1 MPCLMTI
8 RPNILTSGG
17 MAVGG
22 AAIGEIDT
30 AGDRDWFAVELVAG
44 RTCTIDL
51 RGSPTGDGTLKSRNQ
66 LMWP

>member
-1 MPCLMTI
+1 MTI

-17 MAVGG
+17 VAVGG